1 MAISFAVTIVMY
13 LLTMF
18 YLPNYINVSYIFNL
32 DCMIKIVSVTAIA
45 WLPFFIG
52 GKLFITKNELG
63 N

>member
-1 MAISFAVTIVMY
+1 MAISFAATIVMY

-18 YLPNYINVSYIFNL
+18 YLPNYINVSYIFNMDSL
-32 DCMIKIVSVTAIA
+32 IKIVSVTMIS